1 MLLILPCSESSSQG
15 FFMENFFHV
24 IKPCLPFKFRSKKTK
39 TKTLK
44 KQQKKTTTTTKNK
57 YAKNFLEKLTKE
69 SLFIRTQCL
78 ERESK

>member
-44 KQQKKTTTTTKNK
+44 KQQQKQQKQQQQKTNMQ
-57 YAKNFLEKLTKE
+57 
-69 SLFIRTQCL
+69 RTF
-78 ERESK
+78 